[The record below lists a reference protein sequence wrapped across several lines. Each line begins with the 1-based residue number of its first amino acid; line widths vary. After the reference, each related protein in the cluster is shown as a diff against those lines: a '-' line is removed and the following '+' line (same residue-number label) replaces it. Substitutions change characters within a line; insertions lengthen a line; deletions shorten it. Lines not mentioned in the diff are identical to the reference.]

1 MATLT
6 ISDAIFERLAQQAQT
21 LNASPDAVAESV
33 LETYLAAASTPS
45 LESAPPIHTL
55 GDLLAFGYGLWA
67 NRNEMEDTPDYAARL
82 RTEAWQ
88 RHL

>member
-21 LNASPDAVAESV
+21 LNASPDAVAENV

-45 LESAPPIHTL
+45 VESALPIRTL

-67 NRNEMEDTPDYAARL
+67 NRNEMVLPIR
-82 RTEAWQ
+82 RI
-88 RHL
+88 